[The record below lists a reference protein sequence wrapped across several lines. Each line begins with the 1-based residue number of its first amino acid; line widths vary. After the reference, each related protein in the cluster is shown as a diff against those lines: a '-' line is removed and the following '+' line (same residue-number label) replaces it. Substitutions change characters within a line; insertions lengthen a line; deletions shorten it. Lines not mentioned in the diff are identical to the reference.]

1 MSDHFLVYCSLGYVR
16 IVLIVIGWFFYD
28 RISVFLPLYA
38 VSTFLDGKPIRLQ
51 EQVIRSVQYKLTVE
65 RNSEVSSSLGPRLH
79 GSSSLGDQAAWE
91 Q

>member
-1 MSDHFLVYCSLGYVR
+1 MSDLSLVYCSLGYVR

-51 EQVIRSVQYKLTVE
+51 EQVSPV
-65 RNSEVSSSLGPRLH
+65 
-79 GSSSLGDQAAWE
+79 
-91 Q
+91 